1 MFTDLLSAGY
11 EPHDVKR
18 LYVHGTEK
26 SNTWVDITETMDLKI
41 KALQQHLSQINPDEV
56 GKWMR
61 EWAEEEAKEKG
72 MKYAESYKVMILKR
86 DEEEKSEA
94 KSESQVPH
102 ED

>member
-1 MFTDLLSAGY
+1 MFVDLLAAGY

-18 LYVHGTEK
+18 LYIHGSEK
-26 SNTWVDITETMDLKI
+26 SNTWVDITETMDVKI

-61 EWAEEEAKEKG
+61 EWAEGEAKDKE

-86 DEEEKSEA
+86 DEEQKSEDNA
-94 KSESQVPH
+94 PH